1 LTASDDPGGTAH
13 DWGAICNTRDLSRYV
28 PFVAGGFHLGWI
40 HRARVGLVRAEPVF
54 TVFPDL
60 VVLDEGLAT
69 PAQRTAAVAELA
81 HRWRELGVVP
91 GWRDELYDVVPY
103 PGGPVVMR
111 MERALTRLFGLIN
124 IGAHVNGYV
133 RDGADVL
140 MWVARRSPD
149 KPTYPGLLDQMVAG
163 GVIASMT
170 PEAVARKEAW
180 EEAGIGAGLIGPL
193 RQTSAVTMF
202 MEHGDVIS
210 RDVEHVFDLELPAD
224 FVPRPVDAEVAGFE
238 LYPVDELLDVVTGS
252 AEFKPDCNL
261 VVLDFLIR
269 HDHLRAGDPL
279 YQQSVL
285 GLRRGVL

>member
-1 LTASDDPGGTAH
+1 MRASDRAGGRTY
-13 DWGAICNTRDLSRYV
+13 DWGTICNTRDLSGYV

-40 HRARVGLVRAEPVF
+40 NRARAGLVRAERVF
-54 TVFPDL
+54 TVLPD
-60 VVLDEGLAT
+60 VVVMDESLAT
-69 PAQRTAAVAELA
+69 PAERTTAMAELGQ
-81 HRWRELGVVP
+81 RWRELGAVP
-91 GWRDELYDVVPY
+91 GWRDEQYDVVPY

-133 RDGADVL
+133 RDGDDVL
-140 MWVARRSPD
+140 MWVARRSPH
-149 KPTYPGLLDQMVAG
+149 KPTYPNMLDQMVAG

-180 EEAGIGAGLIGPL
+180 EEAGIGAGLVEPL
-193 RQTSAVTMF
+193 RRTSAVTMF

-224 FVPRPVDAEVAGFE
+224 FLPRPVDAEVAGFE
-238 LYPVDELLDVVTGS
+238 LYPVDKLLGVVTGS
-252 AEFKPDCNL
+252 PEFKPDCNL

-269 HDHLRAGDPL
+269 HHHLRAGHPL